1 MKKTWW
7 LIPCLIVMLV
17 LSASGC
23 EYMEIPSMGEND
35 NSEQIISILPQQN
48 TGIWVTGQGEVMAVP
63 DIASLR
69 LGVEARADTVA
80 EAQAEASEAMNK
92 VMEALKDNGV
102 AEEDIQTQQFGIYPM
117 TRWNERKDEEEIIGY
132 RVTNM
137 VIAKLREVDRVGEI
151 VEAVAEAGGDLTRMQ
166 GISFTVDDPTPYYE
180 EARSKAMENAKD
192 KAAQLA
198 ASAGVELGKPTYISE
213 GSIYRPE
220 VPRYFPEIEE
230 EMAAP
235 QPPISPGEL
244 KITVSVQVVYAIV

>member
-7 LIPCLIVMLV
+7 LIPCLVVVLA

-23 EYMEIPSMGEND
+23 EYLEMASTGE
-35 NSEQIISILPQQN
+35 NSEQIISIVPQQN

-92 VMEALKDNGV
+92 VIEALKDNGV

-137 VIAKLREVDRVGEI
+137 VVAKLREVDRVGEI
-151 VEAVAEAGGDLTRMQ
+151 IEAVAEAGGDLTRMQ
-166 GISFTVDDPTPYYE
+166 SISFTVGDPTPYYE
-180 EARSKAMENAKD
+180 EARSKAIENAKD

-198 ASAGVELGKPTYISE
+198 DLAGVELGKPTYISE
-213 GSIYRPE
+213 GPVYRPE

-244 KITVSVQVVYAIV
+244 KIMVSVQVVYAIV